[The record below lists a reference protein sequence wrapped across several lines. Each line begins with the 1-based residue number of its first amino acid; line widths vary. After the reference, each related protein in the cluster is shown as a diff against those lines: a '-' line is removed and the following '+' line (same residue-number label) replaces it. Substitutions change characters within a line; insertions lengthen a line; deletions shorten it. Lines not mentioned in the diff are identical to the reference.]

1 MDKTEHSVIAV
12 DLGASSGR
20 VIQTTLKEGR
30 ICLSER
36 HRFSNI
42 GISAMGRQY
51 TDILYIYSEIIK
63 GLQNVFRGGEGI
75 DSVGIDA
82 WGVDFVFLDSQGELV
97 GNAYHYRDSQAA
109 GMMERAA
116 VNFGKGGLFQMTGV
130 QDMWY
135 NTVFQLMGIA
145 ARNPGRL
152 QQAECFLM
160 IADMISY
167 LLTGNRNLEYT
178 GVSTTQMYN
187 MRYKRWENS
196 ILKRLNVEKSLFPE
210 VLMTGEIK
218 GYLSPQ
224 AANLAGAGI
233 DARIPVIAAAQHD
246 SACAAYAVP
255 SEDPNYIFINSG
267 TWSVIGSILDEPVI
281 TEEVYEKNFSN
292 EGAAFGKIKLV
303 KSIMGMW
310 LIQELR
316 RVWEKQGKNCEYDYL
331 LREAEQ
337 APAFSHM
344 IDVEDE
350 LFVSPDNME
359 DAIHQYCE
367 KTGQGRIHTQGE
379 FYRTVVESLAFQY
392 RKAVEDIE
400 SLTGKTADV
409 LYFLGG
415 AVKDQ
420 MFCQFIADASGKVVS
435 AGPVEATAVGNA
447 LIQFRALGVV
457 ESERENGEI
466 LRKSFEIKRYLP
478 RDTKIWTQMYAKYQN
493 MLTK

>member
-1 MDKTEHSVIAV
+1 MERTKHSVIAV

-20 VIQTTLKEGR
+20 VIQITLEEGQ
-30 ICLSER
+30 ICLREA
-36 HRFSNI
+36 HRFSNS
-42 GISAMGRQY
+42 GISAMGRLY

-63 GLQNVFRGGEGI
+63 GLQNVFRSGAEI

-82 WGVDFVFLDSQGELV
+82 WGVDFVFLDSQGELA

-109 GMMERAA
+109 GMMEEAA
-116 VNFGKGGLFQMTGV
+116 ACFGKGGLFRMTGV

-152 QQAECFLM
+152 QPADCFLM

-167 LLTGNRNLEYT
+167 LLTGNKNLEYT
-178 GVSTTQMYN
+178 GVSTTQMYD
-187 MRYKRWENS
+187 MRNKRWEGS
-196 ILKRLNVEKSLFPE
+196 ILRKLGIEKSFFPE
-210 VLMTGEIK
+210 VLMTGKIK
-218 GYLSPQ
+218 GYISPQ
-224 AANLAGAGI
+224 AADLAGVRRGV
-233 DARIPVIAAAQHD
+233 RIPVIAAAQHD

-255 SEDPNYIFINSG
+255 SDDENYIFINSG
-267 TWSVIGSILDEPVI
+267 TWSVIGSLLDEPVI

-292 EGAAFGKIKLV
+292 EGAAFGRIKLV

-316 RVWEKQGKNCEYDYL
+316 RGWEKQGKNCEYDYL
-331 LREAEQ
+331 LNEAEH

-344 IDVEDE
+344 IDVEDA
-350 LFVSPDNME
+350 LFVAPQDME
-359 DAIHQYCE
+359 KAINEYCV
-367 KTGQGRIHTQGE
+367 KTGQSVMYTQGE

-400 SLTGKTADV
+400 GITGKKAEV

-415 AVKDQ
+415 AVKDG
-420 MFCQFIADASGKVVS
+420 MFCQFIADASGKVVN

-447 LIQFRALGVV
+447 LIQFRALKVV
-457 ESERENGEI
+457 ENERENAAI
-466 LRKSFEIKRYLP
+466 LRKSFDIKKYWP
-478 RDTKIWTQMYAKYQN
+478 RDAEVWTEMYEKYQKIVN
-493 MLTK
+493 K

>member
-1 MDKTEHSVIAV
+1 MDRGERSVIAV

-20 VIQTTLKEGR
+20 VIQITLKEGR
-30 ICLSER
+30 ICLRER
-36 HRFSNI
+36 HRFANSK
-42 GISAMGRQY
+42 ISAMGRQY
-51 TDILYIYSEIIK
+51 TDILYIYSEIVK
-63 GLQNVFRGGEGI
+63 GLQNVFCGGGEI
-75 DSVGIDA
+75 DSLGIDA
-82 WGVDFVFLDSQGELV
+82 WGVDFVFLDSEGELV

-116 VNFGKGGLFQMTGV
+116 ADFGKGGLFQMTGV

-167 LLTGNRNLEYT
+167 LLTGNKNLEYT
-178 GVSTTQMYN
+178 GVSTTQMYDIRN
-187 MRYKRWENS
+187 KRWKDS
-196 ILKRLNVEKSLFPE
+196 ILRRLDVEKSLFPE
-210 VLMTGEIK
+210 VLMTGSIK

-224 AANLAGAGI
+224 AADLIGAGT

-255 SEDPNYIFINSG
+255 SEDENYIFINSG

-292 EGAAFGKIKLV
+292 EGAAFGRIKLV

-331 LREAEQ
+331 LKEAEQ

-350 LFVSPDNME
+350 LFVAPDNME

-367 KTGQGRIHTQGE
+367 KTGQSRMHTQGE

-400 SLTGKTADV
+400 GITGKTTDV

-420 MFCQFIADASGKVVS
+420 MFCQFIADASGKTVS

-447 LIQFRALGVV
+447 LIQLRALGVV
-457 ESERENGEI
+457 ENERENAEI
-466 LRKSFEIKRYLP
+466 LGKSFEIKRYLP
-478 RDTKIWTQMYAKYQN
+478 RDTKVWTRMYEKYRN
-493 MLTK
+493 VIMR